1 MWDSTGNSVARK
13 DDRWAGVTSAP
24 NSPPLRAR
32 WSRSCAEAGR
42 AGSIKSSLVS
52 QAHASANGASVG
64 AAFGPAEAIEAE
76 QTWQVG
82 EI

>member
-32 WSRSCAEAGR
+32 WHCSCAEAGSE
-42 AGSIKSSLVS
+42 GSIRSNLVS
-52 QAHASANGASVG
+52 QARASVNGASVG
-64 AAFGPAEAIEAE
+64 AVFGPEEAIDAA
-76 QTWQVG
+76 QTR
-82 EI
+82 